1 MYLPPLRRRRTT
13 SRSTKLIRNFERL
26 KHFVTGR
33 TVTIVILILLAISG
47 SARGQNLAA
56 GSVGAEPEEDRLAR
70 EVDDPTAILMQ
81 FQFQDLYTP
90 RNFQTSAQTNTIQ
103 LRPVV
108 PIEAFSAFPFQ
119 QIIRPTFKVE
129 SIATSS
135 SSSTITEFTDMQ
147 LLDLFISNWP
157 DPKETGFGW
166 GVGPTFVFPTG
177 RDPASGKHAWEV
189 GPAVAA
195 KYLGVPH
202 LMVSFLFQNPISIGY
217 TNSSAT
223 PQSQM
228 EFQPAIS
235 YTLGHG
241 WYVKSSDSTWTV
253 NWRHG
258 TSTTIP
264 ISLGFGRVWKLLGL
278 RLNPWVS
285 GEWTAYRQY
294 SKVTDAT
301 PMYTVRFG
309 LTLLFPDLEL

>member
-1 MYLPPLRRRRTT
+1 MLVIV
-13 SRSTKLIRNFERL
+13 LI
-26 KHFVTGR
+26 
-33 TVTIVILILLAISG
+33 AMSG
-47 SARGQNLAA
+47 SARGQNLLA
-56 GSVGAEPEEDRLAR
+56 GSGGAESEEDRLAR

-81 FQFQDLYTP
+81 LQLQDLYTP
-90 RNFQTSAQTNTIQ
+90 KNFQTSAQTNTIQ
-103 LRPVV
+103 LRAVV
-108 PIEAFSAFPFQ
+108 PIEAFSGFPFQ

-135 SSSTITEFTDMQ
+135 SSSTITEFTDME
-147 LLDLFISNWP
+147 LFDLFISNWP

-189 GPAVAA
+189 GPAVGA
-195 KYLGVPH
+195 KYQGVPR
-202 LMVSFLFQNPISIGY
+202 LMVGFLFQNPISFGY
-217 TNSSAT
+217 TNSSAK

-228 EFQPAIS
+228 EFQPIIS
-235 YTLGHG
+235 YTFGHG

-258 TSTTIP
+258 SSTTIP
-264 ISLGFGRVWKLLGL
+264 ISLGFGRVWKFQGIE
-278 RLNPWVS
+278 LNPWVS

-294 SKVTDAT
+294 SKIT

-309 LTLLFPDLEL
+309 VTLLFPDLTL